1 MQNSQIKT
9 HHLINNPFFPL
20 IAGTTY
26 PHRAYGR
33 TRTYPFAVSVLC
45 QSASR
50 PWKRLPVSCL
60 QLFDGHVCVTLCGLQ
75 RGMPQHLLHLTQVRS
90 PVEHMGRRTVA
101 QRMRTDVRHAGL
113 PCPVRAPPCA
123 PYVDRS
129 ARPAIPKR
137 TRRPTCHRI
146 VRDGHVPA
154 NHARPCRLVHRM
166 A

>member
-9 HHLINNPFFPL
+9 HHLIKQSVFPSYRRNNL
-20 IAGTTY
+20 SASCVWTD
-26 PHRAYGR
+26 AD
-33 TRTYPFAVSVLC
+33 YPFAVSVLC

-90 PVEHMGRRTVA
+90 PSSIWVA
-101 QRMRTDVRHAGL
+101 ALWRNACGL
-113 PCPVRAPPCA
+113 MSGTPASRARSCTTCA

-154 NHARPCRLVHRM
+154 NHARPCRLVRRM